1 MFARVPTL
9 FLALFLCLAC
19 AASASAHPAAAASRA
34 AAKPSATT
42 KPSQSAAACNTGS
55 IQCCNALQSVSP
67 PPSISPSHPEAD
79 WYPLQAGAPGIS
91 VILGLLGIKVGD
103 ANAIVGFGCAPL
115 TVGGAGAGASCAAQP
130 VCCTGNSF
138 VSAPVRP
145 CV

>member
-1 MFARVPTL
+1 MRRVRIRAPRSRRVPRSRQAQRDHQAQPERRRL
-9 FLALFLCLAC
+9 QHRQ
-19 AASASAHPAAAASRA
+19 HPV
-34 AAKPSATT
+34 
-42 KPSQSAAACNTGS
+42 
-55 IQCCNALQSVSP
+55 LQRPPIRKP

-103 ANAIVGFGCAPL
+103 VNAIVGFGCAPL